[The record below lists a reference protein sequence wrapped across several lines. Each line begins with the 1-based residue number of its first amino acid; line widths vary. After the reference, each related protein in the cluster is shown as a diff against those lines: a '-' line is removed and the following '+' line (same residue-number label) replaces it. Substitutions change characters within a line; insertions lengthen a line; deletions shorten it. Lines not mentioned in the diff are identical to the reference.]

1 MADNLK
7 DVNHIHPLPDFVQGG
22 LDYLPGDFLRQKEN
36 LVKFLSVYLER
47 LKNIDLMYV
56 DLAEK
61 RLLRDATGVNL
72 DELGAQV
79 GIARDGLSDI
89 NYRAIITILLAS
101 AAKHGTRPE
110 VIETLSQLFGVGNFT
125 TYKGDNY
132 RFDINISK
140 TCFELETTLQEIQ
153 DMLPLPT
160 HLRLTSSQGVPFG
173 FKGDKT
179 AGGFG
184 SVNNRVRTGDGGL
197 SHIVY
202 TSDDDNTLI

>member
-22 LDYLPGDFLRQKEN
+22 LDYLPGDFLRMKEN
-36 LVKFLSVYLER
+36 LVKFLSVFLER
-47 LKNIDLMYV
+47 LKNIDEMYV
-56 DLAEK
+56 DLSEN
-61 RLLRDATGVNL
+61 RLLRNATGVNL
-72 DELGAQV
+72 DELGEQV
-79 GIARDGLSDI
+79 GIARDGLSDM

-101 AAKHGTRPE
+101 AAKHGTRSQ
-110 VIETLSQLFGVGNFT
+110 VIETLSQLFGVGNFS

-132 RFDINISK
+132 RFDINVSK

-160 HLRLTSSQGVPFG
+160 HLRLTSSQGTAFG
-173 FKGDKT
+173 FAGDNS

-184 SVNNRVRTGDGGL
+184 SVNKPRTGEGGMAHL
-197 SHIVY
+197 IY

>member
-22 LDYLPGDFLRQKEN
+22 LDYLPGDFLRMKEN
-36 LVKFLSVYLER
+36 LVKFLSVFLER
-47 LKNIDLMYV
+47 LKNIDDMYV
-56 DLAEK
+56 DLSEN
-61 RLLRDATGVNL
+61 RLLRNATGVNL
-72 DELGAQV
+72 DELGEQV
-79 GIARDGLSDI
+79 GIARDGLSDM

-101 AAKHGTRPE
+101 AAKHGTRSQ
-110 VIETLSQLFGVGNFT
+110 VIETLSQLFGVGNFS

-132 RFDINISK
+132 RFDINVSK

-160 HLRLTSSQGVPFG
+160 HLRLTSSQGTAFG
-173 FKGDKT
+173 FAGDNS

-184 SVNNRVRTGDGGL
+184 SVSKPRTGEGGMAHL
-197 SHIVY
+197 IY